1 MGTKWRNEYRRCERC
16 KTEYRP
22 QRRAQSYCSPDCR
35 RQAAYGRERFE
46 KGTKGRRRVLPWEM
60 WEAATDSTENN
71 DIRIDDIDDLS
82 QPMRQPINLPT

>member
-22 QRRAQSYCSPDCR
+22 QRRAQSSRDRR

-46 KGTKGRRRVLPWEM
+46 KGTKGRVSVGLRDPSQLFYLSVGELPCASEKVDVVDPS
-60 WEAATDSTENN
+60 ASV
-71 DIRIDDIDDLS
+71 S
-82 QPMRQPINLPT
+82 S